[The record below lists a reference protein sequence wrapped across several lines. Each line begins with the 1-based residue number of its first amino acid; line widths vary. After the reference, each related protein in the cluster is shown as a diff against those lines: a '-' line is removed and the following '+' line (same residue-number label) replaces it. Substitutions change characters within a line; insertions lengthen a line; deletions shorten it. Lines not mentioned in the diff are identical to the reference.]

1 MTIMMMRKVVEDEHA
16 SHLFGC
22 QVLLVLVRQR
32 EGRLR
37 VLFSSYQESLRVW
50 IGEIRVFIYQEK
62 RGGHEFTWI
71 ADMRLISPSRPSGTT
86 YSTIFSKSRV
96 AKLTYS
102 ASDELVV
109 TLLSSE
115 ASQRES
121 RKYKMFI
128 RAFIVPCFV
137 AVQQSES
144 SQLLYY
150 ASP

>member
-1 MTIMMMRKVVEDEHA
+1 
-16 SHLFGC
+16 
-22 QVLLVLVRQR
+22 
-32 EGRLR
+32 
-37 VLFSSYQESLRVW
+37 
-50 IGEIRVFIYQEK
+50 
-62 RGGHEFTWI
+62 
-71 ADMRLISPSRPSGTT
+71 MRLISPSRPSGTT

-102 ASDELVV
+102 ASDELVA